1 MKVSLLA
8 RQNGRFL
15 SAVAAGAL
23 ISLFNAPVSAIGESN
38 PVTVSNCGVQ
48 ATKPTNLT
56 IACGDGN
63 NYLKS
68 LQWTVWSDAIAK
80 ASGVEEVNDCNPY
93 CAAGKFHS
101 YPVTVTL
108 DRVQSNRF
116 MRLRVHYS
124 GARPPNT
131 LQDVSRM
138 LQ

>member
-8 RQNGRFL
+8 RKTGSYL
-15 SAVAAGAL
+15 SALAAGAL
-23 ISLFNAPVSAIGESN
+23 IALFSAPVCAIGESN

-48 ATKPTNLT
+48 VTRPTDLT

-63 NYLKS
+63 DYLKS
-68 LQWTVWSDAIAK
+68 LQWTVWSDSVARG
-80 ASGVEEVNDCNPY
+80 SGVEEVNDCNPY

-108 DRVQSNRF
+108 DRVQSNSF
-116 MRLRVHYS
+116 TRLRIHYS

-131 LQDVSRM
+131 PQDVSRT